1 MLRCEK
7 PREACSHRG
16 RSNDDNQVIPE
27 ILLCL
32 FLISAFGI
40 GSTHYWR
47 LSRYRS
53 LQLNERKTLAGF
65 LRRGPIIYTAGLLFF
80 AAAHAATIFA
90 FAATGFRR
98 RPCRCRANQCCEA
111 KNQKKIFHTIL
122 LLKFCCKPRPRDKNR
137 VPSRCVV

>member
-53 LQLNERKTLAGF
+53 LQLNERKNP
-65 LRRGPIIYTAGLLFF
+65 RRISPARADYLHSR
-80 AAAHAATIFA
+80 AAIF
-90 FAATGFRR
+90 
-98 RPCRCRANQCCEA
+98 CS
-111 KNQKKIFHTIL
+111 
-122 LLKFCCKPRPRDKNR
+122 
-137 VPSRCVV
+137 SRCCNNLCLCSNWLSAASLPLPCQS